1 MAISKASVP
10 IAWSAR
16 LAITLVRGLPGTLGL
31 HGRTLK
37 ALRLQKCNRNVIRE
51 NTPTI
56 RGMVKQVK
64 RHLAVETEEMY
75 LDRLKREAEHK
86 ALRPP
91 IVMRHSMLKK
101 AKQPETKAKKS
112 EANESNS

>member
-1 MAISKASVP
+1 MAKAKAAAP

-16 LAITLVRGLPGTLGL
+16 LAITLVRGLPGTLAL
-31 HGRTLK
+31 HRRTLE
-37 ALRLQKCNRNVIRE
+37 ALGLRKCYRTVIRE

-75 LDRLKREAEHK
+75 LARLKKEAEQK

-91 IVMRHSMLKK
+91 IVMRHSVPTSLSKK
-101 AKQPETKAKKS
+101 MQEPETKG
-112 EANESNS
+112 